1 MYSRKTFAISII
13 LIEYALPLMYV
24 AICRWHCSGRVCT
37 EIQPIQNGSISLFN
51 SNQISQSSNSWSLL
65 ASTFIQQIESTLTEQ
80 LFMFSFQK
88 IRLLSSLTNSLRVG
102 AHGKFYRTN
111 RNRLAPFSKAWKS
124 SCISFQLW
132 HCTPVECG
140 MFGKPLGI
148 FAKATVDK
156 CGCIKCDRVF
166 LATRNR
172 LQTKPGVR
180 KWKKL

>member
-1 MYSRKTFAISII
+1 MYI
-13 LIEYALPLMYV
+13 
-24 AICRWHCSGRVCT
+24 AICRWHCSDYVCT
-37 EIQPIQNGSISLFN
+37 KIQPIQNGSISLFN
-51 SNQISQSSNSWSLL
+51 SNQINQSSNSWSPL
-65 ASTFIQQIESTLTEQ
+65 ASTFIQQIESTLTEK
-80 LFMFSFQK
+80 LFIFFILEDSFAFEFDK
-88 IRLLSSLTNSLRVG
+88 FVMVG

-111 RNRLAPFSKAWKS
+111 GNRLPQFAKAWKS

-132 HCTPVECG
+132 HCTVVEYG

-148 FAKATVDK
+148 FAKATADK

-180 KWKKL
+180 K